1 MVFDGLRCFQKPK
14 IAGKCPVLSQR
25 VAGPLGTHVHH
36 FRCAVSQPVA
46 QACVLIRL
54 TVGLCE

>member
-25 VAGPLGTHVHH
+25 VAGPYEALVGAELLSVITCQNGRRHV
-36 FRCAVSQPVA
+36 S
-46 QACVLIRL
+46 
-54 TVGLCE
+54 VGWTPGV